1 MLRAIT
7 EQQREFTRYRIR
19 QEVASIARSRERRS
33 PPSEPENHR
42 RTRPRH
48 ASFAPTSYIS
58 PPNPP
63 RAPAAT
69 TQPPPGP
76 GLSMNSSLRQRV
88 MHPAP
93 GPTATSADQYAI
105 PFAQS
110 LTSSVLPQMGGQGPG
125 PFNGRFLPPTQLPPL
140 NPAPMQGMD
149 LPGMFTYGAPPQ
161 APTPN
166 FTYGPYPQNSNP
178 NPYQPALSFNPSSM
192 PRYSFPPAPN
202 FGHPNPSSGF
212 MDPGNGGSGDSNTSS
227 GTDRPMQ

>member
-125 PFNGRFLPPTQLPPL
+125 PFNGRFLPPTQLPPQSCADAGHGL
-140 NPAPMQGMD
+140 TRHVH
-149 LPGMFTYGAPPQ
+149 LR
-161 APTPN
+161 
-166 FTYGPYPQNSNP
+166 
-178 NPYQPALSFNPSSM
+178 SS
-192 PRYSFPPAPN
+192 
-202 FGHPNPSSGF
+202 SSGSDSELHLWAISPEF
-212 MDPGNGGSGDSNTSS
+212 ESEPIPAGSVLQPKLDASLLIPTGA
-227 GTDRPMQ
+227 